1 MNLKVLLAAEVL
13 VEVDVSKVIAEAHN
27 GYFCLL
33 PNHVDFV
40 TALVPGILS
49 FEISGGREEYL
60 AVDEG
65 ILVKYGKEVSVSAR
79 NAVRGP
85 DLGQLRRTVSEK
97 FEAVGE
103 HEKSARTAFLD
114 ETKTSSP
121 HFTKMPASTARYSS
135 RPPMISKDRIPGT
148 RAVTKSTCFGKRH
161 DRHNLG

>member
-13 VEVDVSKVIAEAHN
+13 VEAEVSKVIAEAHN

-33 PNHVDFV
+33 PKHVDFV

-49 FEISGGREEYL
+49 FEISGSREEYL

-65 ILVKYGKEVSVSAR
+65 ILVKCGEDVLVSAR

-97 FEAVGE
+97 FEALGE
-103 HEKSARTAFLD
+103 HEQTARTAMAKIEAGFVRRFL
-114 ETKTSSP
+114 EIQ
-121 HFTKMPASTARYSS
+121 RY
-135 RPPMISKDRIPGT
+135 G
-148 RAVTKSTCFGKRH
+148 
-161 DRHNLG
+161 